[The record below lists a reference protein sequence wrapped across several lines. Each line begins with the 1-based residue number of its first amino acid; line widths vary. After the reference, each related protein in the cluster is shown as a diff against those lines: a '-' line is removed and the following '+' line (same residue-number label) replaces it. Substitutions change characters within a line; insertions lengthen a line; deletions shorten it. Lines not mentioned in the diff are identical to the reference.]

1 MDNLTGCLFK
11 LSINKNDNIDSMDIE
26 NNNIENNNIENNNI
40 ENNNEMFIEST
51 PSPSCNY
58 KNNGE
63 MDIDNNII
71 NVPLHNF
78 NMQAANISQFTS
90 TGSRSRRY
98 VKAKRLI
105 EMSN

>member
-11 LSINKNDNIDSMDIE
+11 LSINKSDNIDSMDIE
-26 NNNIENNNIENNNI
+26 NNNIENNNDI
-40 ENNNEMFIEST
+40 NNEMFIEST
-51 PSPSCNY
+51 ISPSYNY

-78 NMQAANISQFTS
+78 NIQIANIAQFTS